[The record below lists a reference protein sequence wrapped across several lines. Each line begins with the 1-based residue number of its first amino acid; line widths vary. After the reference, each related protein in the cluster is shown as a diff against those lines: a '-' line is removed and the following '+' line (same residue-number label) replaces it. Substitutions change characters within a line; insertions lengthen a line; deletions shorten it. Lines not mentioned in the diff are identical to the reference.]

1 MKRKNNFTLNPDEI
15 FRYSRQIVL
24 PEIGMAGQ
32 EKLKESSVLMVGV
45 GGLGSVQ
52 ALYLAGAGV
61 GRIGLID
68 DDVIDISNLHRQVIY
83 SESDAGVSKVSVVE
97 KRLLE
102 LNPFVQ
108 TDVYNELLTVQNA
121 EKIIAGYDIIIDGS
135 DNFST
140 RYMVND
146 ISVFLNKPVIYGSV
160 YRFDGQVSVFNRKN
174 GPCYRCLYPEPPP
187 PGDVANCIVGG
198 VMGTLPGNVG
208 LIQATEAIK
217 IICGIG
223 SSLSGNLLLFNI
235 QDWDFQKIKIVKNPD
250 CPVCGKNPVITSLI
264 NYEKFCGEEEITL
277 PEEWEIS
284 APKLQKMMASHKK
297 LLVIDIREP
306 QEIQICRLAGTKLIP
321 EKEFVRQPDRFNKKD
336 QIVLFCRS
344 GVRSARAVTLFRDKG
359 FLNIK
364 HLRGGIIA
372 WIEEIDSSLPRY

>member
-24 PEIGMAGQ
+24 PEIGITGQ
-32 EKLKESSVLMVGV
+32 EKLKESSVLIIGV

-83 SESDAGVSKVSVVE
+83 SESDAGVSKVSAVE
-97 KRLLE
+97 KRLRD

-108 TDVYNELLTVQNA
+108 TDVYNELLTAKNA
-121 EKIIAGYDIIIDGS
+121 EKIVKEYDIIIDGS

-140 RYMVND
+140 RYLVND
-146 ISVFLNKPVIYGSV
+146 ICVFFKKPVIYGSV
-160 YRFDGQVSVFNRKN
+160 YRFDGQVSVFDSKN

-187 PGDVANCIVGG
+187 PGMVANCIIGG
-198 VMGTLPGNVG
+198 VLGTLPGTVG

-223 SSLSGNLLLFNI
+223 SSLSGYLLIFNI

-250 CPVCGKNPVITSLI
+250 CRVCGKNPVITSLI
-264 NYEKFCGEEEITL
+264 NYEKFCGEEEIIL
-277 PEEWEIS
+277 PAEWEIS
-284 APKLQKMMASHKK
+284 APNLQKMMASHEK
-297 LLVIDIREP
+297 LSVIDIREP
-306 QEIQICRLAGTKLIP
+306 QEVQICRLAGTKLIP
-321 EKEFVRQPDRFNKKD
+321 EKEFVRQPNRFDKKD

-344 GVRSARAVTLFRDKG
+344 GIRSARAVVLFREKG
-359 FLNIK
+359 FSNIR

>member
-1 MKRKNNFTLNPDEI
+1 LKQKNNFTLNPDEI

-32 EKLKESSVLMVGV
+32 EKLKKSSVLIVGV
-45 GGLGSVQ
+45 GGLGSIQ
-52 ALYLAGAGV
+52 SLYLAGAGV

-68 DDVIDISNLHRQVIY
+68 DDVIDISNLQRQVIY
-83 SESDAGVSKVSVVE
+83 SESDAGTSKVSAAE
-97 KRLLE
+97 KRLRD

-108 TDVYNELLTVQNA
+108 TDVYNELITVQNA
-121 EKIIAGYDIIIDGS
+121 EKIVTQYDIIIDGS

-140 RYMVND
+140 RYLIND
-146 ISVFLNKPVIYGSV
+146 ICVFLKKPVIYGSV
-160 YRFDGQVSVFNRKN
+160 YRFDGQVSVFNNKN

-187 PGDVANCIVGG
+187 RGEVANCRIGG
-198 VMGTLPGNVG
+198 VMGTLPGTVG
-208 LIQATEAIK
+208 LIQSTEAIK

-223 SSLSGNLLLFNI
+223 SSLSGNLLIFSI
-235 QDWDFQKIKIVKNPD
+235 QDWDFQKIKVVKNPD

-284 APKLQKMMASHKK
+284 APNLQKMIASHEK
-297 LLVIDIREP
+297 LLVVDIREP
-306 QEIQICRLAGTKLIP
+306 QETQICRIAGTKFIP
-321 EKEFVRQPDRFNKKD
+321 EKEFVSKSDQFDKNE
-336 QIVLFCRS
+336 QIVLFCYS
-344 GVRSARAVTLFRDKG
+344 GVRSARAVTLFREKG
-359 FLNIK
+359 FSNIR

-372 WIEEIDSSLPRY
+372 WIDEIDPSLPRY

>member
-83 SESDAGVSKVSVVE
+83 SESDAGISKVSAVE

-121 EKIIAGYDIIIDGS
+121 EKIIAEYDIIIDGS

-160 YRFDGQVSVFNRKN
+160 YRFDGQVSVFNSKN

-187 PGDVANCIVGG
+187 PGVVTNCIIGG
-198 VMGTLPGNVG
+198 VMGTLPGTVG

-344 GVRSARAVTLFRDKG
+344 GVRSARAVTLFRNKG